1 MVHTRRSRFLCDCK
15 KLNLLGIPSRQN
27 KQWSIR
33 SVKLLL
39 SNPVYK
45 GTVVWNRKDRSKK
58 KEQFKKE
65 DEWVIQENAAPAIVT
80 DELWNE
86 AQKRMQTSTLAP
98 RAQTSPH
105 LLGGLLKC
113 GKCGSGMSIG
123 WSGSTKNRYRVYRC
137 SANKNKGTC
146 TSKQYKAHQLEELFK
161 KGYPI
166 YVNRLAFHYI
176 LHYLYRKDKQT

>member
-1 MVHTRRSRFLCDCK
+1 MRLQ

-58 KEQFKKE
+58 KNNSKRRR
-65 DEWVIQENAAPAIVT
+65 VGYQENAAPAIVT

-86 AQKRMQTSTLAP
+86 AQNGCK
-98 RAQTSPH
+98 
-105 LLGGLLKC
+105 LLPLLH
-113 GKCGSGMSIG
+113 
-123 WSGSTKNRYRVYRC
+123 
-137 SANKNKGTC
+137 AL
-146 TSKQYKAHQLEELFK
+146 KQAHTF
-161 KGYPI
+161 
-166 YVNRLAFHYI
+166 
-176 LHYLYRKDKQT
+176 